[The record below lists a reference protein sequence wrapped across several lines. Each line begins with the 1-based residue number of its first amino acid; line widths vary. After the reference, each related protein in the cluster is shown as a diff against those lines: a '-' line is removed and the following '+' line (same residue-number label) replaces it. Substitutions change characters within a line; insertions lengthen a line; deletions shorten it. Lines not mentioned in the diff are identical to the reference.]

1 VHTWFRLS
9 YVMNC
14 LFATIMSFGVV
25 FFVTL
30 FFFRMCPTLAL
41 HQLFSL
47 LGDVMNESVAI
58 SLVSFALAMTNI
70 SAIVKD

>member
-30 FFFRMCPTLAL
+30 FFYACV
-41 HQLFSL
+41 QLSPCTNFFSL

-58 SLVSFALAMTNI
+58 SFVSFALAMTNI
-70 SAIVKD
+70 SVIVKD